1 MATAKDKLDAG
12 DLRSAIEDITREVR
26 SSPGDT
32 QRRTFL
38 FELLC
43 FAGDFDRAQ
52 KQLDVIASQSAN
64 AEAGVQVYRNN
75 IAAERSR
82 QRLFSDGVAPHF
94 LEDPPAYVDL
104 HLEAIN
110 RLREGNAAEA
120 RRLLDQAEEDRPAM
134 PGKLNGQQFDDFRD
148 YNDIIAPVLE
158 LFVQDKYSW
167 LPFEQIKLI
176 EIEAPKRLRDL
187 IWPTAR
193 IETTGGTVGE
203 LHVPALYAG
212 SHEHDDDLVRLGRKT
227 DWKAVS
233 DELYVAAGL
242 RLFWVG
248 GEEKPFLGV
257 RSVEFGGG

>member
-1 MATAKDKLDAG
+1 MSTPKEKLDAG
-12 DLRSAIEDITREVR
+12 DLKSAIDDLTREVKA
-26 SSPGDT
+26 SPADV

-52 KQLDVIASQSAN
+52 KQLDVIASQSAK

-75 IAAERSR
+75 IAAERNR

-94 LEDPPAYVDL
+94 LEEPPAYVDL

-110 RLREGNAAEA
+110 RLREGDAPEA
-120 RRLLDQAEEDRPAM
+120 RRLLDRAEEDRPALS
-134 PGKLNGQQFDDFRD
+134 GKLNGQEFDDFRD
-148 YNDIIAPVLE
+148 YNDIVAPVLE

-167 LPFEQIKLI
+167 LPFDQIKQIDI
-176 EIEAPKRLRDL
+176 ETPKRLRDL
-187 IWPTAR
+187 IWPTAK
-193 IETTGGTVGE
+193 IETTSGTIGE
-203 LHVPALYAG
+203 LHVPALYSG
-212 SHEHDDDLVRLGRKT
+212 SYEHDDDLVRLGRKT
-227 DWKAVS
+227 DWKPVS
-233 DELYVAAGL
+233 DELYVATGL

-257 RSVEFGGG
+257 RSVEFSGR